1 MIKIVYW
8 EGENMKKLLTLLMV
22 MLTMFSLCSCKKKEE
37 TPAVFDPAAKSEGV
51 MTYSEYAAAELG
63 SDVLI
68 EGFVQGAQSYWQGA
82 KFYVADPDG
91 AYFVYC
97 DGKGEDINISEED
110 YAQIV
115 SSTDYKDGW
124 KGICDGTK
132 VQVKGV
138 KSEWSGE
145 VEISDATVTILD
157 SEKWVA
163 EAEDVTS
170 LLGTDALIEKMNKKV
185 KFTDMTVEA
194 SKDAE
199 GNDVAFLYNWDG
211 SGEPGSDLNVSANG
225 TTYNFVVESYL
236 CYDGSDVY
244 DGVEALNIGD
254 KLDLEGFLY
263 WYNGA
268 NPHITSITVK

>member
-1 MIKIVYW
+1 
-8 EGENMKKLLTLLMV
+8 MKKLLTLLMV

-110 YAQIV
+110 YARIV

-211 SGEPGSDLNVSANG
+211 SGEPGSDLYFNVSANG

>member
-1 MIKIVYW
+1 
-8 EGENMKKLLTLLMV
+8 MKKLLTLLMV

-110 YAQIV
+110 YARIV

-138 KSEWSGE
+138 KSEFVG
-145 VEISDATVTILD
+145 ATPEELGCYTNPQSRFLKILPH
-157 SEKWVA
+157 
-163 EAEDVTS
+163 
-170 LLGTDALIEKMNKKV
+170 G
-185 KFTDMTVEA
+185 
-194 SKDAE
+194 
-199 GNDVAFLYNWDG
+199 
-211 SGEPGSDLNVSANG
+211 PANA
-225 TTYNFVVESYL
+225 YIMDRYIPF
-236 CYDGSDVY
+236 
-244 DGVEALNIGD
+244 
-254 KLDLEGFLY
+254 K
-263 WYNGA
+263 
-268 NPHITSITVK
+268 

>member
-1 MIKIVYW
+1 
-8 EGENMKKLLTLLMV
+8 MKKLLTIAVMVLMLLG
-22 MLTMFSLCSCKKKEE
+22 LCACNKKPEE
-37 TPAVFDPAAKSEGV
+37 TPTPEPASAPAAFDPSAKSEGV
-51 MTYSEYAAAELG
+51 MTYSEFAAANLG
-63 SDVLI
+63 DEVVI

-110 YAQIV
+110 YAKIV
-115 SSTDYKDGW
+115 ASTDYKEGW

-138 KSEWSGE
+138 KAEWSGE
-145 VEISDATVTILD
+145 VEVSEATVTILD

-163 EAEDVTS
+163 EAEDVTA

-185 KFTDMTVEA
+185 KFSDMTVEA
-194 SKDAE
+194 SKDAD

-211 SGEPGSDLNVSANG
+211 SGEPGSDLYFNVSANG

-244 DGVEALNIGD
+244 DAVEALNIGD
-254 KLDLEGFLY
+254 KVDLEGFLY